1 LDNHIHTDF
10 DYAYKYCEEVATSHY
25 ENFPVGS
32 LLIPKRKRKFIYS
45 IYAFARYADDIS
57 DSVKHTSTEKLK
69 RLNEV
74 EDELTKIENGYL
86 DNLTSETKNIFI
98 ALYNTI
104 NELKI
109 PVEELR
115 DLLSAFKQDAV
126 RQSYETFDELL
137 EYSDYSAN
145 PVGRLV
151 LYVFGYDQKHDKNIF
166 ERSDKIC
173 TALQLT
179 NFWQDVSTDLNMKR
193 VYIPLETMKEY
204 GYDENLLFQKI
215 ENDDFRKIIKS
226 LVIKTKKMFNEGKE
240 IINMLTGRLKLEI
253 KAIIAGGE
261 EILNKIESINYN
273 VLSKRVEINNFDKLK
288 LLRKVF
294 F

>member
-1 LDNHIHTDF
+1 MDNHIQTDF
-10 DYAYKYCEEVATSHY
+10 EYAYKYCEEVATSHY

-32 LLIPKRKRKFIYS
+32 LLIPKKKRKFIYS
-45 IYAFARYADDIS
+45 IYAYARYADDIS
-57 DSVKHTSTEKLK
+57 DSVKYSSIEKLN
-69 RLNEV
+69 RLNEI

-86 DNLTSETKNIFI
+86 DNLISGTKYIFI

-109 PVEELR
+109 PVEQLR
-115 DLLSAFKQDAV
+115 DLLTAFKQDAV
-126 RQSYETFDELL
+126 KQSYETVEELL
-137 EYSDYSAN
+137 EYSHYSAN
-145 PVGRLV
+145 PVGRMV
-151 LYVFGYDQKHDKNIF
+151 LYIFGFNPKFDKKIF

-179 NFWQDVSTDLNMKR
+179 NFWQDVSVDLNMKR
-193 VYIPLETMKEY
+193 IYIPLETMKEY
-204 GYDENLLFQKI
+204 DYDENLLFQKI

-273 VLSKRVEINNFDKLK
+273 VLSKRVDINNFDKLK